1 MSDCQ
6 GWILKNQQKQR
17 QTDGGIDIDVDV
29 DIYSLAYFVGIA
41 QQSNYYWYQ
50 LMGEI
55 FTYSSMGKSFW
66 LTYDLA

>member
-1 MSDCQ
+1 MSEIQCIVCRGQ
-6 GWILKNQQKQR
+6 HFRKGYYE
-17 QTDGGIDIDVDV
+17 IDVDV
-29 DIYSLAYFVGIA
+29 DIYSLSYFVGIA

-50 LMGEI
+50 LMREI